1 MNVKS
6 LKITHWVFTGLLC
19 AMLTLSVVMYLTDT
33 ENVMNM
39 MEAMG
44 FPRWLVYHI
53 TFAKAAGIVF
63 LLYRKKPI
71 LTEWAYAGLTFNFC
85 LAISTHA
92 YNGDGEGGGAIMA
105 LTLLMASY
113 GTRKMLMA
121 KS

>member
-6 LKITHWVFTGLLC
+6 LKITHWILTGLVC
-19 AMLTLSVVMYLTDT
+19 AMLSLSVVMYLTDT

-39 MEAMG
+39 MGTMG
-44 FPRWLVYHI
+44 FPGWLVYHLA
-53 TFAKAAGIVF
+53 FAKAAGIAF
-63 LLYRKKPI
+63 LLYRKQPI

-92 YNGDGEGGGAIMA
+92 YNGDGEGGGAILA

-113 GTRKMLMA
+113 ATRKMLDS
-121 KS
+121 KN